1 MKSLFTRATAA
12 VGLCAVSF
20 GVLAQA
26 AEARVSGPRLDS
38 LSIFC
43 GQLQD
48 EADRL
53 LSEYPNASP
62 SRKDEILTRLREI
75 GRTWYGDSVSNGI
88 CDAVFGDIVIV
99 PGGSGGGRPP
109 VNPPVTQPTI
119 PGTYDPHP

>member
-1 MKSLFTRATAA
+1 MKSLFIRAAAA

-26 AEARVSGPRLDS
+26 AEARVPASDPRLDS
-38 LSIFC
+38 LSFGC

-53 LSEYPNASP
+53 LNEYPNASP

-75 GRTWYGDSVSNGI
+75 GRAWYGT
-88 CDAVFGDIVIV
+88 CDGEFGDIVIV
-99 PGGSGGGRPP
+99 PRGSRGGL
-109 VNPPVTQPTI
+109 PPVTWPTM
-119 PGTYDPHP
+119 PGTFDPHP